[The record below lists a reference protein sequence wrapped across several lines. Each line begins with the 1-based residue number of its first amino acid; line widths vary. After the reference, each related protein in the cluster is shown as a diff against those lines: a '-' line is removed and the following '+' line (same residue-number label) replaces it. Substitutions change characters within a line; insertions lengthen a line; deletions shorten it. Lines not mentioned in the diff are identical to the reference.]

1 MPMNSPETAAPTTQA
16 TLALTA
22 DLAGRAWAWNVEP
35 VETTVDT
42 SSVTWRCP
50 GGTDFWRVTEG
61 VPSAHDGC
69 SLLTPLEGDFEF
81 ELSVTGAFEDN
92 PYDQVGL
99 MVVASEVRWLKAGV
113 EFDGG
118 FWLSAVH
125 TREQSDW
132 SRERWR
138 DGSATVR
145 AARVDGTI
153 ELHVSED
160 GSWRPFRTVY
170 LPGRVGVGPYSCSP
184 KGTGFQATATDLSVR
199 G

>member
-1 MPMNSPETAAPTTQA
+1 MNSPSAAAPTTQA

-35 VETTVDT
+35 VESTVET

-61 VPSAHDGC
+61 VRSAHDGC
-69 SLLTPLEGDFEF
+69 SLLTPLEGDFEL
-81 ELSVTGAFEDN
+81 ELSVAGSFEEL
-92 PYDQVGL
+92 YDQVGL
-99 MVVASEVRWLKAGV
+99 MLVASEVRWLKAGI
-113 EFDGG
+113 ELDGG

-138 DGSATVR
+138 DATATLRAVR
-145 AARVDGTI
+145 SKGTV
-153 ELHVSED
+153 ELFVSED
-160 GSWRPFRTVY
+160 GSWRPFRTLY
-170 LPGRVGVGPYSCSP
+170 LPGRVGIGLYSCSP
-184 KGTGFQATATDLSVR
+184 KGAGFQATATDLTVR